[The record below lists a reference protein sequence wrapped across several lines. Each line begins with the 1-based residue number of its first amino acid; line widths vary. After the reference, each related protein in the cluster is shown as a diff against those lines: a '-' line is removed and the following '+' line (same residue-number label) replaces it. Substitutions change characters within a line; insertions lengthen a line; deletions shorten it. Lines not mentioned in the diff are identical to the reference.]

1 MSVLEVHNITK
12 RFPGTLAL
20 DNVSASFESGK
31 VHALVGKNGS
41 GKSTLM
47 KIISGAYTADEGEII
62 YDGQTMKFKD
72 PMSAA
77 AQGIATVYQEL
88 SLVPTMSVTENILMG
103 RMPKK
108 GKLIDWKSAKKQVK
122 ELLKELE
129 IDIDPDKN
137 VEELSMWQRQM
148 VEIAKAMSFNP
159 KVLQFDEPT
168 SSLASHEVEMLF
180 QMIRRL
186 KEKGVIITYVSHKL
200 QELWEIADTCTVIR
214 DGKYIGKVMMRDT
227 SKKRTD
233 TDDVWGCRSTAE
245 TG

>member
-77 AQGIATVYQEL
+77 AQGNCNGL
-88 SLVPTMSVTENILMG
+88 SGTQSCS
-103 RMPKK
+103 
-108 GKLIDWKSAKKQVK
+108 D
-122 ELLKELE
+122 
-129 IDIDPDKN
+129 
-137 VEELSMWQRQM
+137 
-148 VEIAKAMSFNP
+148 
-159 KVLQFDEPT
+159 
-168 SSLASHEVEMLF
+168 
-180 QMIRRL
+180 
-186 KEKGVIITYVSHKL
+186 YVSNRKYS
-200 QELWEIADTCTVIR
+200 
-214 DGKYIGKVMMRDT
+214 DGKNAKERQT
-227 SKKRTD
+227 N
-233 TDDVWGCRSTAE
+233 
-245 TG
+245 